1 VSGPKGT
8 YDVLPGAEF
17 GALLPVREAL
27 LAPARLAGY
36 AYVEPPVFEATDLFS
51 RGVGESTDVVTKE
64 MFTFADRADRSLTLR
79 PEGTVGVLRAA
90 LDAGL
95 HKGQLPV
102 KLRYAGPMFR
112 AERPQAG
119 RYRQFQQVGIEALGL
134 DDPALD
140 AEVVALAWQ
149 AYAGLGLSGV
159 RLLLTSLGDPA
170 CRPAYR
176 QALADFLTSLD
187 LDEDTRRRAELNPL
201 RVLDD
206 KRPAVQAQLADAPL
220 MPDALCDPCREH
232 LAAVQAGLDALGV
245 PYEPAPRLVRGLDYY
260 MRTTFEFVHDGLGA
274 QSAAGGGGRYD
285 GLSEAIGGP
294 PLPGIGW
301 AMGVERTILA
311 LRARASSRPPSRPSP
326 SSSSRSA
333 RRQGARRRPGR
344 PAARR
349 RAGRRPRL
357 RRPWHEGRHEGGR
370 PVRRGLRRRAG
381 RPRPGRRRGPAQG
394 PARPRAV
401 RRTARA
407 PDRPPAGGAAVIR
420 THEAGTL
427 REEHAGTT
435 VTLTGWVARRRD
447 HGGVAFLDLRDG
459 SGIAQVVVRE
469 NDIAHDLRAEY
480 CVRVVG
486 EVRVRPEGNRNE
498 ALPTG
503 AVEVAAS
510 EVEVLS
516 ASAPLPFP
524 LDDDIAVGDE
534 VRLKYRY
541 LDLRRASSAA
551 ALRTRSLITRSIR
564 RVMDERDFLD
574 IETPTLT
581 RSTPE
586 GARDFLVPVR
596 LQPGSWY
603 ALPQSPQLFKQL
615 LMVAGME
622 RYYQIARC
630 YRDED
635 FRADRQPEFT
645 QLDIEM
651 SFPDEED
658 LYELTE
664 AVMTRI
670 WREVLGSRSRRRSR
684 G

>member
-1 VSGPKGT
+1 MSGPKGT

-36 AYVEPPVFEATDLFS
+36 AYVEPPVFEATELFS
-51 RGVGESTDVVTKE
+51 RGVGESTDVVSKE

-176 QALADFLTSLD
+176 QALADFLSSLD

-206 KRPAVQAQLADAPL
+206 KRPAVQAQLSDAPL

-232 LAAVQAGLDALGV
+232 LTAVQAGLDALGV

-311 LRARASSRPPSRPSP
+311 LRAEGVEPPAEPP
-326 SSSSRSA
+326 LA
-333 RRQGARRRPGR
+333 VYVVPLGV
-344 PAARR
+344 AAK
-349 RAGRRPRL
+349 AHAVGLVGRL
-357 RRPWHEGRHEGGR
+357 RAAGLAADLAYGD
-370 PVRRGLRRRAG
+370 RGMKGAMK
-381 RPRPGRRRGPAQG
+381 A
-394 PARPRAV
+394 A
-401 RRTARA
+401 
-407 PDRPPAGGAAVIR
+407 DRSGAAYAVVLGDR
-420 THEAGTL
+420 DLAVGEAQL
-427 REEHAGTT
+427 K
-435 VTLTGWVARRRD
+435 
-447 HGGVAFLDLRDG
+447 
-459 SGIAQVVVRE
+459 
-469 NDIAHDLRAEY
+469 DLRAHAQSAVPLE
-480 CVRVVG
+480 RVI
-486 EVRVRPEGNRNE
+486 
-498 ALPTG
+498 
-503 AVEVAAS
+503 
-510 EVEVLS
+510 
-516 ASAPLPFP
+516 
-524 LDDDIAVGDE
+524 DH
-534 VRLKYRY
+534 
-541 LDLRRASSAA
+541 
-551 ALRTRSLITRSIR
+551 
-564 RVMDERDFLD
+564 
-574 IETPTLT
+574 
-581 RSTPE
+581 
-586 GARDFLVPVR
+586 
-596 LQPGSWY
+596 
-603 ALPQSPQLFKQL
+603 L
-615 LMVAGME
+615 L
-622 RYYQIARC
+622 
-630 YRDED
+630 
-635 FRADRQPEFT
+635 
-645 QLDIEM
+645 
-651 SFPDEED
+651 EE
-658 LYELTE
+658 LL
-664 AVMTRI
+664 
-670 WREVLGSRSRRRSR
+670 
-684 G
+684 